1 VQEAMLLMEIN
12 LQTLR
17 VVNQDDLS
25 VEDCDNLMMDRV
37 DEALE
42 SRLQALREIEKE
54 KLQVAKAYNKK
65 VQEISFQIEDL
76 VWKMILP
83 IGSRDGK
90 FGKWSPSWSGPYR
103 VAGIVSGNSYFVE
116 TLEGKGMA
124 KAINEN
130 YLKHYY
136 PSV

>member
-1 VQEAMLLMEIN
+1 MLPMEIN

-25 VEDCDNLMMDRV
+25 AEDCDNLMMDRV

-83 IGSRDGK
+83 IGSRYGK

-103 VAGIVSGNSYFVE
+103 VAEIVSGNSYFVE
-116 TLEGKGMA
+116 TLEGEGMA